1 MTLVQQ
7 DVALCRIALINPNT
21 NTEATELMLVS
32 ARQGLPAHV
41 RVEGRTVRQGPAL
54 ITHPQALDEAARIV
68 ADYGVEVAAEGF
80 DAIII
85 SGFGDPGLQALRQ
98 RVNIPVFGI
107 AQASIT
113 EAAQGGRRYAI
124 VTVTPDLHASLRQTA
139 DTHGQEGT
147 LVSIR
152 FTDGPLADVMTT
164 PQHLQAALLVACE
177 TAVAVDGAQAIVIGG
192 GPLAQA
198 AQAIAQQLH
207 IPVIDPVASA
217 VQLVIKTL
225 SSPRLY

>member
-1 MTLVQQ
+1 MSMVPQ

-21 NTEATELMLVS
+21 STQATDLMLAS
-32 ARQGLPAHV
+32 ARQSLPAHV
-41 RVEGRTVRQGPAL
+41 CVEGRTVRQGPAL

-80 DAIII
+80 DALII
-85 SGFGDPGLQALRQ
+85 SGFGDPGLEALRQ

-107 AQASIT
+107 AQAGIT

-124 VTVTPDLHASLRQTA
+124 VTVTPDLHASLLNA
-139 DTHGQEGT
+139 AHTHGQSGT
-147 LVSIR
+147 LTSIR
-152 FTDGPLADVMTT
+152 FTQGPLADVMNT
-164 PQHLQAALLVACE
+164 PQQLEAALLAACE
-177 TAVAVDGAQAIVIGG
+177 TAMTTDGAQAIVIGG

-198 AQAIAQQLH
+198 AQAIAERLN

-217 VQLVIKTL
+217 MRLAIRNL
-225 SSPRLY
+225 PSPC